1 MQRVLTGLCL
11 CFALFGVVGQVD
23 ADDFASVEEKI
34 GDFLDR
40 KGLRRGYDQAKGRM
54 ILTGMGE
61 TKAEAICDVLTEY
74 ASVISSSVTTE
85 KRLPLQSI
93 ETAYWVLINGEQK
106 GPLETVQL
114 VQLKREGT
122 LTSDTLVWKDG
133 MAAWS
138 KAGEQKDLQML
149 LSSASP
155 PPSPSSVET
164 KASQQIMD
172 GLEVEAVR
180 SSEST
185 WTGNTEEFR
194 SEGHTEIQFSDVKN
208 HERAMKIECSFRESG
223 DLMSTQ
229 HQELMIK
236 GDLGLHD
243 FLDML
248 EGERKQVKKGERRLF
263 SLWFASD
270 NLRALGV
277 LMLLK
282 FPTDPEKGAKN
293 DEENKTANDETT
305 KARERPPWIDNPQSF
320 FNEPKPDMVL
330 AVGMHQIK
338 DRTPDRLR
346 AARKVAEMKAEAKI
360 VQAIRAETVTNEG
373 SNSTSLVRGLLQL
386 AFWISGDDQVFVLV
400 GWDREHEKLKELKN

>member
-1 MQRVLTGLCL
+1 MQRLFIGLCM
-11 CFALFGVVGQVD
+11 CFALFGMLGQVD

-40 KGLRRGYDQAKGRM
+40 KGLRTGYDQAKGRI

-74 ASVISSSVTTE
+74 ASLISSSVTTE

-133 MAAWS
+133 MVAWS
-138 KAGEQKDLQML
+138 KAGEQKDLQTL

-194 SEGHTEIQFSDVKN
+194 SEGHIEIQFSDVKN
-208 HERAMKIECSFRESG
+208 HERAMKLECSFRESG

-248 EGERKQVKKGERRLF
+248 GGERKQVKKGERRLF

-270 NLRALGV
+270 NLETLGV
-277 LMLLK
+277 LMILK
-282 FPTDPEKGAKN
+282 F
-293 DEENKTANDETT
+293 
-305 KARERPPWIDNPQSF
+305 
-320 FNEPKPDMVL
+320 
-330 AVGMHQIK
+330 
-338 DRTPDRLR
+338 
-346 AARKVAEMKAEAKI
+346 
-360 VQAIRAETVTNEG
+360 
-373 SNSTSLVRGLLQL
+373 
-386 AFWISGDDQVFVLV
+386 
-400 GWDREHEKLKELKN
+400 